1 MITRFLFSSS
11 EGDLSLT
18 DKDLERSFLVSPSRP
33 HAFLKL
39 KDYFHTASA
48 FLLEDNAATILQIL
62 HSKKKTFPHQDQI
75 EKLLIRSE
83 KQGALY
89 HVASVE
95 AAAETA
101 FGKFALLAALNEQSR
116 QAMEREYATLTAL
129 ISRYPSCGLPNVYSR
144 GDRTIACGNQKATLS
159 FLLGEWLEGYHEWHI
174 SRDEAGREHLCVWDQ
189 EEGYYAAGE
198 AFSFELFRQ
207 AARTLTMLFDPE
219 TACQVCSWNH
229 AAGDF
234 VVRHHSGDL
243 SVRLTTVRR
252 YAPLLSFPGHHSKAK
267 LANLLFFFLDLGLK
281 MHLDR
286 LDGVG
291 EMIWMKKD
299 ILPAV
304 VQGFF
309 EALNTPNDGRSWN
322 NHKTSEFLALLR
334 SFSRQELFSA
344 FEPLLK
350 IYREGEEQEVL
361 LIHEQLPAHVERLS
375 TLIEKLPVSNP
386 VSRLKQPWR
395 HSPGDLP

>member
-1 MITRFLFSSS
+1 MITRFLFSSP

-18 DKDLERSFLVSPSRP
+18 EKDLERPLLVSPSRP

-39 KDYFHTASA
+39 KDYFHAVKA
-48 FLLEDNAATILQIL
+48 FLLEDNAASILQIL
-62 HSKKKTFPHQDQI
+62 HSKKKTSPQRDQV

-89 HVASVE
+89 HVASIE
-95 AAAETA
+95 AAGKTA
-101 FGKFALLAALNEQSR
+101 SGKFSLLAAMHKQSR
-116 QAMEREYATLTAL
+116 QALKREHATLTVL
-129 ISRYPSCGLPNVYSR
+129 LNRYPSCGLPDVYSR

-174 SRDEAGREHLCVWDQ
+174 SRDEAGREYLRVWDQ
-189 EEGYYAAGE
+189 REGYYAAGE

-219 TACQVCSWNH
+219 TARQVCSWNH

-234 VVRHHSGDL
+234 VVRRHNGDL
-243 SVRLTTVRR
+243 SVRLTTVRQ
-252 YAPLLSFPGHHSKAK
+252 YEPLLSFPGHHSKAE
-267 LANLLFFFLDLGLK
+267 LAHLLFFFLDLGLK

-309 EALNTPNDGRSWN
+309 DSLNTPRHGGSWN
-322 NHKTSEFLALLR
+322 NHKTGEFLALLR
-334 SFSRQELFSA
+334 SLTREELFSV
-344 FEPLLK
+344 FEPLLG
-350 IYREGEEQEVL
+350 IYREGEDQEVL
-361 LIHEQLPAHVERLS
+361 LIHEQLPAHVELLS
-375 TLIEKLPVSNP
+375 TLIRKLPVSIP
-386 VSRLKQPWR
+386 VSGLK
-395 HSPGDLP
+395 